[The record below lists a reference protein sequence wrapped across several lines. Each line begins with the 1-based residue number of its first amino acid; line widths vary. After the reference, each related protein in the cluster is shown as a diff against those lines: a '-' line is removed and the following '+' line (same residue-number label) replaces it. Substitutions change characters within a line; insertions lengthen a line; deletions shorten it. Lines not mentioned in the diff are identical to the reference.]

1 MRVSTAFNRMLDLP
15 GASVVSVAFTGDGIV
30 AGLRRRGRHH
40 RCPCGARA
48 GGYDHS
54 VRRWRHLD
62 LAATK
67 LWLEAEIWR
76 VDCRSCGRVRTEE
89 VPWARPGARLSR
101 DFEDVIAWLVQRT
114 DKTSVSTLLR
124 VSWQT
129 VHGVVGRVVEEHL
142 NDDRLDGIFHLGV
155 DEVSYKRGHHYLTV
169 IADHD
174 TGRVVHVTKGRRQSS
189 LSEFFELLGPER
201 CAQVEAI
208 SMDMAVVWQA
218 PCATYIPQAAV
229 CFDPFHVMVWVNQ
242 ALDAVYRSHR
252 PPVDGT
258 FNPRDWKRVG
268 TALRSG
274 AERLDHRG
282 HALIVKAAQRHYEL
296 GRSWELKEDLRA
308 LYQHVDPDHADTYLR
323 DWLAAATNS
332 RIGPFVTL
340 AKRIRRHFDG
350 IVNAVRYGLSNSRI
364 EGINAK
370 IRLINKRGYGHR
382 NITNLAA
389 MIHLCLGGI
398 TITQPT
404 QR

>member
-1 MRVSTAFNRMLDLP
+1 M
-15 GASVVSVAFTGDGIV
+15 
-30 AGLRRRGRHH
+30 
-40 RCPCGARA
+40 
-48 GGYDHS
+48 
-54 VRRWRHLD
+54 
-62 LAATK
+62 
-67 LWLEAEIWR
+67 
-76 VDCRSCGRVRTEE
+76 
-89 VPWARPGARLSR
+89 
-101 DFEDVIAWLVQRT
+101 
-114 DKTSVSTLLR
+114 
-124 VSWQT
+124 
-129 VHGVVGRVVEEHL
+129 
-142 NDDRLDGIFHLGV
+142 
-155 DEVSYKRGHHYLTV
+155 

-189 LSEFFELLGPER
+189 LCEFFELLGPER

-208 SMDMAVVWQA
+208 SMDMAQVWQA
-218 PCATYIPQAAV
+218 PCANYIPQAAV

-242 ALDAVYRSHR
+242 ALDTVYRSHR

-258 FNPRDWKRVG
+258 FNTRDWKRVR

-274 AERLDHRG
+274 AERLDHQG

-296 GRSWELKEDLRA
+296 GRSWELKEDIRA
-308 LYQHVDPDHADTYLR
+308 LYQHIDPDHADTYLR

-350 IVNAVRYGLSNSRI
+350 IVNAVRYHLSNSRI

-382 NITNLAA
+382 NITNLTA

-398 TITQPT
+398 TITPPT